1 MTITTTTIIGTTI
14 IMAKNKGGIL
24 DGGNVIVPS
33 MVIDPN
39 ETVILKILSFVKYR
53 EYSALSVLNIL

>member
-1 MTITTTTIIGTTI
+1 
-14 IMAKNKGGIL
+14 MAKNKGGIL